1 MVNVECLCPPTPA
14 GETRHP
20 DGDTIELHERLDFR
34 SALTA
39 RNTIVMLNQE
49 AAETP
54 EIMAALTETYLLLGI
69 ASWSVVDAKGKAV
82 EPNKATIREYLL
94 SRPDTAMAVGDAADA
109 LYSDAVLLPLVAR
122 VSNSSPGTPT
132 NGSTSRTNGS
142 APKRPKRSKPSSTST
157 TPTGVIVT
165 TSSPPDGVSS
175 SSQSSA

>member
-1 MVNVECLCPPTPA
+1 MVTVECLCPPTPA

-20 DGDTIELHERLDFR
+20 DGDTIELRERLDFR

-54 EIMAALTETYLLLGI
+54 EILAALTETYLLLGI

-94 SRPDTAMAVGDAADA
+94 SRPDTAMAVGDEADA
-109 LYSDAVLLPLVAR
+109 LYSDAVITPLVVRAQT
-122 VSNSSPGTPT
+122 SSPHTLT
-132 NGSTSRTNGS
+132 NGSTSATNGS
-142 APKRPKRSKPSSTST
+142 APKPRTRSKRSST
-157 TPTGVIVT
+157 TTSQTAVIEPT
-165 TSSPPDGVSS
+165 SAPPDGDSS
-175 SSQSSA
+175 SSPS